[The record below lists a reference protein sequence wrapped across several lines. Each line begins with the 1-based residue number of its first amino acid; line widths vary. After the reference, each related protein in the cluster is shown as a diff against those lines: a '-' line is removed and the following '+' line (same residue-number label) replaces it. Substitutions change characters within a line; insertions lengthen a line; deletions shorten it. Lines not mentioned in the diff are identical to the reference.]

1 MPAGKGRRA
10 SEVGELR
17 RRVAGEK
24 IARWLSSKPFQ
35 GRRVQRKFAVT
46 IVQAQWRG
54 LMAARRSDR
63 LRRRQEERDVSLSRW
78 ISTQGTPTMSA
89 AQAVEVLI
97 RKYTEYRLFC
107 ETKMDFFDA
116 KAWRLDYMIKAKVC
130 TFPLSAAQ
138 LMCCMELDSQL
149 CVRLRQLGTPAG
161 SSSSSGSINAAAERF
176 IAKRSSSGASSSCG
190 QETTMGQEEGGA
202 NSTTVTAAP
211 SPITAVGGA
220 KEEEKKQE
228 EKEKREEERPLDL
241 AETSEPPYE

>member
-1 MPAGKGRRA
+1 
-10 SEVGELR
+10 
-17 RRVAGEK
+17 
-24 IARWLSSKPFQ
+24 
-35 GRRVQRKFAVT
+35 
-46 IVQAQWRG
+46 
-54 LMAARRSDR
+54 
-63 LRRRQEERDVSLSRW
+63 
-78 ISTQGTPTMSA
+78 MSA

-138 LMCCMELDSQL
+138 LMCCMELDSRL

-161 SSSSSGSINAAAERF
+161 SGSSSGSVNAAAERF

-202 NSTTVTAAP
+202 NPMTATAAP
-211 SPITAVGGA
+211 SPIAAAGGA
-220 KEEEKKQE
+220 KEEVKE
-228 EKEKREEERPLDL
+228 EKEEKEEAKEEKEEEREERKEERPLDL